1 MEEYGSRI
9 VKSIKAYVEKEGL
22 QKKREMSSNVAN
34 NRLDQGTVIEIG
46 DDDGDGDGDEFE
58 CGIDY
63 SCLDLG

>member
-34 NRLDQGTVIEIG
+34 NRLDQATVIEIG
-46 DDDGDGDGDEFE
+46 DDDGDGHEFE

>member
-34 NRLDQGTVIEIG
+34 NRLDQATVIEIG
-46 DDDGDGDGDEFE
+46 DDDDGDGDEFD
-58 CGIDY
+58 CRIDY

>member
-34 NRLDQGTVIEIG
+34 NRLDQATVIEIG
-46 DDDGDGDGDEFE
+46 DDDGDGDEFE

>member
-34 NRLDQGTVIEIG
+34 NRLDQATVIEIG
-46 DDDGDGDGDEFE
+46 DDDDGDGDEFE